1 MSEGAQILIV
11 EDEKDMTN
19 LLRRV
24 LTEEGYTV
32 EIAETGAE
40 ALQKVEDNQFYLAI
54 LDIRLPDIS
63 GMEVLRTLSER
74 QPQIPVVVLT
84 GYPSR
89 ETAEEARQLGVK
101 EYITKP
107 LDLEQL
113 KEVVREIVEEYIGCL
128 PTEEANPLDI
138 SVADFHKLSDEQR
151 ENLQIEAYK
160 QNEDWI
166 LQELNRLKA
175 MWIFVCGSKVIKSS
189 PSLDDY
195 PSPAKLREIEES
207 ENIVP
212 FVFVRPL
219 MLRRWNERR
228 TGISKWQSR
237 SPIDDWYTTI
247 QIKVGRPDWEDNA
260 VIENG
265 ILILGEFDS
274 GCQTTHLDLQQL
286 LDQQI
291 IVRADLGPTHHNYLQ
306 GEEFRYYVVRV
317 KAAVSPVDDKPI
329 VATLNCCAVRDLLRL
344 LANPDVSLE
353 ALVGRDI
360 LIKLP
365 AKIILDGTSR
375 TTIIIAH

>member
-1 MSEGAQILIV
+1 MSEGAQILII
-11 EDEKDMTN
+11 EDEKDITN

-24 LTEEGYTV
+24 LTAEGYTI

-63 GMEVLRTLSER
+63 SMEVLRALRER
-74 QPQIPVVVLT
+74 QPQIPMVILT

-101 EYITKP
+101 NYITKP

-113 KEVVREIVEEYIGCL
+113 KEVVREIVEEHIGRPPAAEVNL
-128 PTEEANPLDI
+128 LDI
-138 SVADFHKLSDEQR
+138 SVADFQKLSDEQR

-160 QNEDWI
+160 LNEDWI

-175 MWIFVCGSKVIKSS
+175 MWILVCGGKVVRSS

-195 PSPAKLREIEES
+195 PSPAGLREIEEN
-207 ENIVP
+207 ENLVP
-212 FVFVRPL
+212 FVFVGPL

-247 QIKVGRPDWEDNA
+247 QIRVGRPNWNDNT
-260 VIENG
+260 VIEKG
-265 ILILGEFDS
+265 IFLF
-274 GCQTTHLDLQQL
+274 
-286 LDQQI
+286 
-291 IVRADLGPTHHNYLQ
+291 
-306 GEEFRYYVVRV
+306 F
-317 KAAVSPVDDKPI
+317 
-329 VATLNCCAVRDLLRL
+329 
-344 LANPDVSLE
+344 
-353 ALVGRDI
+353 
-360 LIKLP
+360 
-365 AKIILDGTSR
+365 
-375 TTIIIAH
+375 